1 MAMKRFVLP
10 VIILTLCIFLTSC
23 GNLFQKTL
31 PGITP
36 APETTD
42 TAATSNGSGT
52 VTFTGNIGISGAF
65 PKEIADTFTRKGTSG
80 NAARTAFPSAPTETA
95 YYVEVKDTSVT
106 PNKVV
111 DSINSPALFNINQD
125 TGVFS
130 LPLELNHAYT
140 ITVSIIKT
148 NDSSKK
154 PLLSDSVS
162 NVKLTAT
169 APVYVHDFTLNPV
182 TDSGTGNV
190 SLPLSIMVGAEPAI
204 TKITDLKTGKAI
216 SSNTLTFT
224 AGETTGSGNNA
235 ITAYTLAASDI
246 PAGAY
251 AVSFEVFSRLSAI
264 ANQREQTPAVSPYN
278 DSEEYRVGTMR
289 TFFTTQT
296 INVYKN
302 MTTDTWV
309 NNGNL
314 PIGQNGVLSVDSTT
328 SMMNIQTVFYVDSG
342 VAQSGNGTYDKPFKT
357 LNEAMFCITGGS
369 NSGKPVYIH
378 IKNGYQ
384 ETFSSTYPK
393 RVSGATYAFIDNVTV
408 EIECWKNTVGDGKG
422 TATILTSGSSVSP
435 IFGLSTNKADTGPT
449 VTLRGLT
456 LSGSGATNATGIELV
471 NGNLTLENC
480 QITGFQTAGIN
491 VSGGSLTVSGFTD
504 ITGNGT
510 GDAISNVKLAS
521 GMKINVGTLT
531 SDSKIGVTTATAW
544 DEGDALIP
552 FATYSTKPATGVFF
566 SDAGYPV
573 TLGNSEAS
581 IGDEGTVSTDI
592 YVNSST
598 GDDETGTGKKSKPYK
613 TLAKAV
619 EMVSEGGAIRLARDQ
634 TFCTGNMETI
644 TISKKLTIGAYGEGN
659 PPALDSTRLKI
670 ESDPEVRINNIA
682 FKMTA
687 VTGTSS
693 GAFIY
698 NDNAKVTCFGCTFTG
713 GKATVGDYAYG
724 GAIYNDGIL
733 TLDECTFSENNA
745 ESHGGA
751 IYSEGSITI
760 DGCTFT
766 GNTGDM
772 NKPDGVAFKG
782 SLTLKGTTTLS
793 DAERFEILDTS
804 ASIAI
809 DSTATVQDNNKNA
822 TQIPLYWDEI
832 GMTDVTPFASGSG
845 SLAAALFTIDEQ
857 VEDSYIINSS
867 GTIVKSGAS
876 GSISTPAV
884 FDDLTV
890 TLTRCG
896 GTQVAPT
903 FKDNS
908 SNAPTIALTDL
919 SSISCEVTYYGDVP
933 AGKYD
938 VSADYHISLSSSLP
952 DGPYTITVYFT
963 YKGKAYQA
971 SFPVTKEGD
980 NVTL

>member
-1 MAMKRFVLP
+1 MKRFVLP

-95 YYVEVKDTSVT
+95 YYVEVNDTSVT

-510 GDAISNVKLAS
+510 SGAISNVKLPA

-531 SDSKIGVTTATAW
+531 SGSIIGVTTATAW

-552 FATYSTKPATGVFF
+552 FATYSTKPKDDVFF

-573 TLGNSEAS
+573 TLGDSEAS
-581 IGDEGTVSTDI
+581 IGEAGSVSTDI
-592 YVNSST
+592 YVNNTT
-598 GDDETGTGKKSKPYK
+598 GNDETGTGKKSKPYK

-619 EMVSEGGAIRLARDQ
+619 EMVSEGGAIFLARDQ

-644 TISKKLTIGAYGEGN
+644 TISKNLTIGTYGEGN
-659 PPALDSTRLKI
+659 CPALDSTRLKI
-670 ESDPEVRINNIA
+670 ESDPEVRINNIV

-693 GAFIY
+693 GVFIY

-724 GAIYNDGIL
+724 GAIYNKGEL
-733 TLDECTFSENNA
+733 TVTDCTFTGNA
-745 ESHGGA
+745 AGNHGGA
-751 IYSEGSITI
+751 IYTTNKATI
-760 DGCTFT
+760 SGCTFSDNKADVQYNAIAFDKELIFSGT
-766 GNTGDM
+766 NKFTTASDIPDNAKQTVEILTGDTAS
-772 NKPDGVAFKG
+772 G
-782 SLTLKGTTTLS
+782 
-793 DAERFEILDTS
+793 E
-804 ASIAI
+804 ASIKLESGFAVSNI
-809 DSTATVQDNNKNA
+809 NA
-822 TQIPLYWDEI
+822 IPLYFEYF
-832 GMTDVTPFASGSG
+832 GKVPTNLFTGSAVSSASGKFSIYD
-845 SLAAALFTIDEQ
+845 TQ
-857 VEDSYIINSS
+857 NSYIITDTGKLLKQGLS
-867 GTIVKSGAS
+867 GTIEVNGLNA
-876 GSISTPAV
+876 G
-884 FDDLTV
+884 LTV
-890 TLTRCG
+890 SCVPSSKTFTFTILKGNEEIGNDQLEYADFEVWCG
-896 GTQVAPT
+896 GEQLQKGTVWTVDTDGMSINFNAQAYPEEYELIMFFNYKDAAYTAT
-903 FKDNS
+903 FY
-908 SNAPTIALTDL
+908 A
-919 SSISCEVTYYGDVP
+919 
-933 AGKYD
+933 
-938 VSADYHISLSSSLP
+938 
-952 DGPYTITVYFT
+952 
-963 YKGKAYQA
+963 
-971 SFPVTKEGD
+971 
-980 NVTL
+980 TLD